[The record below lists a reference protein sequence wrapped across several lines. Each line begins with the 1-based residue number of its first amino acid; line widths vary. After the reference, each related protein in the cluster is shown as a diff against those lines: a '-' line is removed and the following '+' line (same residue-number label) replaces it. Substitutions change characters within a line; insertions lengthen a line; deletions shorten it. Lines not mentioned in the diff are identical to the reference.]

1 MAQGARVL
9 GVDPE
14 NSVRANA
21 ALIIPVRVA
30 ELVAWERFIGDPE
43 RVGELHQMRIAAK
56 RLRYTMEMFAVCY
69 GAEFAQ
75 AVDRVKWIQE
85 QLGDIHDADVLV
97 PELQERAAR
106 VLAPSKSKRLT
117 GVYSGDFDAAAGL
130 VALCRLK
137 RADRETTYR
146 KFLEGWRDLR
156 TEGFFESLRR
166 LLWAGS
172 EPAGGCGAE
181 SVSGRQD
188 VRPGGKGSTDGATA

>member
-1 MAQGARVL
+1 MARGARVL

-30 ELVAWERFIGDPE
+30 ELVSWERFVGDPE
-43 RVGELHQMRIAAK
+43 NVGELHQMRIAAK

-69 GAEFAQ
+69 GPEFGQ
-75 AVDRVKWIQE
+75 AVDKVKWIQE

-97 PELQERAAR
+97 PELRDRAAHL
-106 VLAPSKSKRLT
+106 LAPAKSKRAM
-117 GVYSGDFDAAAGL
+117 GVYANDYDAAAGL

-137 RADRETTYR
+137 RAEREATYR
-146 KFLEGWRDLR
+146 GFLAGWRDLR

-166 LLWAGS
+166 LLWEGS
-172 EPAGGCGAE
+172 EPAGDADGSRPSRE
-181 SVSGRQD
+181 DVSAK
-188 VRPGGKGSTDGATA
+188 GKGPADGRAG